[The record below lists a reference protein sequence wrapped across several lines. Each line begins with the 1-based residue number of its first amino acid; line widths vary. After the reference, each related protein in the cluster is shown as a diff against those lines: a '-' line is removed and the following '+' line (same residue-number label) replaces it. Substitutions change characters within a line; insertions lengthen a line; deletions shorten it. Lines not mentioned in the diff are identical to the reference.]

1 MLSALLKDQRLMLIA
16 ALAISVCHVSAS
28 EIRDWNKM
36 TFIDVNAMDWEEMW
50 TGLKETS
57 RGKKLYSNDQGAFM
71 VYLEH
76 DHGWDSLNKSRH
88 FHDFHEWGYVLNG
101 NFLIYEFVNGE
112 QQSGSLYNMKAG
124 TWMSRPPF
132 SIHGHRADAMK
143 HQRVTPGAVQLAFS
157 EGGKSYSLDPTNKWY
172 SPSWKEVPQF
182 THPHFQD
189 TATPQGMEWEDD
201 ANLPGASVKWL
212 SDHGEGGFRAKLYYV
227 PPGWQYTG
235 KAKTTYFGK
244 AQQFYYVLF
253 GDLTVLSQES
263 PNGPVK
269 NTTVQKDFFINRPPK
284 SLWTWGEGKLSSKG
298 AMWLEVTY
306 AQGARVGNGPIEK
319 PIILPSK

>member
-1 MLSALLKDQRLMLIA
+1 MLNALIKHQRLVLIA

-212 SDHGEGGFRAKLYYV
+212 SDHGEDGFRAKLYYV

-269 NTTVQKDFFINRPPK
+269 KTAVQKDFFINRPPK

>member
-1 MLSALLKDQRLMLIA
+1 MLSALLKDQRLVLIA
-16 ALAISVCHVSAS
+16 ALAISVCHVSAN

-36 TFIDVNAMDWEEMW
+36 PFIDVNAMDWEEMW

>member
-1 MLSALLKDQRLMLIA
+1 MLSALLKDQRLVLIA

-306 AQGARVGNGPIEK
+306 AQGARVGNGPIER

>member
-1 MLSALLKDQRLMLIA
+1 MLSALLKDQRLVLIA
-16 ALAISVCHVSAS
+16 ALAISVCHVSAN

-244 AQQFYYVLF
+244 AQQFYYFLF

-306 AQGARVGNGPIEK
+306 AQGARVGNGPIER

>member
-1 MLSALLKDQRLMLIA
+1 MLSALLKHQRLVLIA

-50 TGLKETS
+50 TGLKDTS
-57 RGKKLYSNDQGAFM
+57 RGKKLYSNDQGGFM
-71 VYLEH
+71 LYLEH
-76 DHGWDSLNKSRH
+76 DHGWDSLNTSRH

-112 QQSGSLYNMKAG
+112 QNSGSLYNMKAG

-132 SIHGHRADAMK
+132 SIHGHRPDAMK

-201 ANLPGASVKWL
+201 ENLPGASVKWL
-212 SDHGEGGFRAKLYYV
+212 SDHGEDGFRAKLYYV

-263 PNGPVK
+263 PNGPVT

-284 SLWTWGEGKLSSKG
+284 SIWTWGEGKLSSKG

-319 PIILPSK
+319 PIILPLK

>member
-1 MLSALLKDQRLMLIA
+1 MLSALLKDQRLVLIA
-16 ALAISVCHVSAS
+16 ALAISVCHVSAN

-263 PNGPVK
+263 PNGH
-269 NTTVQKDFFINRPPK
+269 
-284 SLWTWGEGKLSSKG
+284 
-298 AMWLEVTY
+298 LE
-306 AQGARVGNGPIEK
+306 
-319 PIILPSK
+319 ILD

>member
-1 MLSALLKDQRLMLIA
+1 MLSALLKDQRLVLIA